1 MGGAMPRKILIA
13 VLGLV
18 VVGGALGWFNRNSI
32 ATALLMRRIESTKQ
46 YVAPTQAVVWD
57 KGPDT
62 ADTPLARPG
71 DPDAPLG
78 VGLPGHWR
86 MFKNRLF
93 RRD

>member
-46 YVAPTQAVVWD
+46 YVAPTQAVVW
-57 KGPDT
+57 
-62 ADTPLARPG
+62 AA
-71 DPDAPLG
+71 
-78 VGLPGHWR
+78 
-86 MFKNRLF
+86 
-93 RRD
+93 